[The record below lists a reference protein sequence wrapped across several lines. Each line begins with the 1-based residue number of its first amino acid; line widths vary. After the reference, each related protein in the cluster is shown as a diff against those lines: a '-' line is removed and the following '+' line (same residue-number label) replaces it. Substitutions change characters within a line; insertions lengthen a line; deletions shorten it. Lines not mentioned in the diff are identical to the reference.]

1 MVIVTKVPLCGYYF
15 LDDDEIMWLVFHP
28 VLFTWFVH
36 SVKDDRVPNSGV
48 ILAATS
54 GKKYLLAHTF
64 VLKLVVL
71 KQAVLKQV
79 GVKYGLARHF
89 CA

>member
-15 LDDDEIMWLVFHP
+15 LTTMKSCGMFA
-28 VLFTWFVH
+28 TTFVH
-36 SVKDDRVPNSGV
+36 SINDNRVSNSGV

-64 VLKLVVL
+64 VLKQIVLKLVVL
-71 KQAVLKQV
+71 K
-79 GVKYGLARHF
+79 
-89 CA
+89 